1 MERLKAFFVQSY
13 YFVSSGIFLRNF
25 FYMLAITAV
34 ILTGL
39 FWYLSVYTLHGSYVQ
54 VPDLTKITLSEAQRL
69 LSTRSLK
76 IQVIDSMYE
85 SSKTPNTILEQ
96 FPAADSKVKDSR
108 TIYVVINTNSPT
120 TVDLLYKNLIG
131 KHFSE
136 VQRRLLA
143 AKLQIAEIREAPD
156 PDQKA
161 EGTVKEISCGG
172 KIIFIEA
179 DPTRGIK
186 PNLAPYRIARGSK
199 ITLTIY
205 GGKDSG
211 FKPVPDV
218 LCLNYAGAELALKS
232 AGMLIA
238 DLQVE
243 AGILDTANAIVS
255 YQEPNGNSYVNL
267 GTPVKLKLS
276 KEKPAACDEL
286 PLDLPKNESNNE

>member
-1 MERLKAFFVQSY
+1 MDKINNFFVQTY
-13 YFVSSGIFLRNF
+13 YYLTSGIFLRNF
-25 FYMLAITAV
+25 LYMLGISALLLV
-34 ILTGL
+34 GV
-39 FWYLSVYTLHGSYVQ
+39 FWYLSSYTLHGSYVQ
-54 VPDLTKITLSEAQRL
+54 VPDLTKITLNEAQRL

-76 IQVIDSMYE
+76 IQVIDSVYDP
-85 SSKTPNTILEQ
+85 SKTASTILEQ

-108 TIYVVINTNSPT
+108 TIYVVVNTNSPT
-120 TVDLLYKNLIG
+120 SVDLYYKNLIG

-143 AKLQIAEIREAPD
+143 AKLQIAEIKETPD

-172 KIIFIEA
+172 KIIFLEA
-179 DPTRGIK
+179 DPARGIK
-186 PNLAPYRIARGSK
+186 PNLAPVSVPRGSK
-199 ITLTIY
+199 ITITIY
-205 GGKDSG
+205 KGKDSG

-238 DLQVE
+238 KLEVE

-255 YQEPNGNSYVNL
+255 FQEPSGNSFVNL
-267 GTPVKLKLS
+267 GTPVRLKLS
-276 KEKPAACDEL
+276 KEKPLSCDEL
-286 PLDLPKNESNNE
+286 PLELPENQ